1 MRFSELV
8 SIEHREDDD
17 WFNPVLSED
26 TPLYVDPFLV
36 FDDDDP
42 LFAGAHDDVIGF
54 FTLCRDLVRAAGGNT
69 KSPYW
74 TKALRLL
81 TFPEPKEFV
90 LGLSMGSPNG
100 SGTGPD
106 FAVAMAEALEIMTRA
121 VERGVDYVDVF
132 ALFVPGLGVDRI
144 SDMLC
149 NILKARFIAYTRAV
163 CTERGIGTELLT
175 VRNAS
180 WQPTAARWSNARLAL
195 PRSPVTKGAVLL
207 TPERFLQDIPQR
219 VTPDGFWSWADTH
232 VAQELRADLNI
243 DLAESLDRAGRVE
256 AGRRLARR
264 SPESAFEF
272 VDQIA
277 ADDHRPYDVRADPAL
292 KVGWFEQGRSIA
304 QRMAADAGPLPQP
317 TTEEEFCA
325 WVGTLVDRF
334 QHAVEDTDAWRA
346 LWNDDYTKPRQEKI
360 VQAVAGVQ
368 WVEACRAAGVDISR
382 EVNVGRGPVDF
393 KFSAGWQHRVLLE
406 VKQMHSTK
414 LVRGAEAQLPQY
426 QRSEQI
432 QCGYYVCVGYTD
444 DDFDRFRLDRVK
456 ETCATLSAQAGWSI
470 TPRFIDARPKQSAS
484 KL

>member
-8 SIEHREDDD
+8 SVEHREDDD
-17 WFNPVLSED
+17 WFNPVLTED

-42 LFAGAHDDVIGF
+42 VFAGAHDDVIAF
-54 FTLCRDLVRAAGGNT
+54 FTMCRDLVRAAGGNAG
-69 KSPYW
+69 SPYW
-74 TKALRLL
+74 KKALRLL
-81 TFPEPKEFV
+81 TFPEPKEFA

-106 FAVAMAEALEIMTRA
+106 FAAAMAEALETMTRA
-121 VERGVDYVDVF
+121 VQRGVDYVDVF

-149 NILKARFIAYTRAV
+149 NILKARFINYTCAV
-163 CTERGIGTELLT
+163 CVERGIDTEMLT

-180 WQPTAARWSNARLAL
+180 WSPAAARWSNARVSL

-219 VTPDGFWSWADTH
+219 VTPDGFWSWADAH
-232 VAQELRADLNI
+232 VAEELRADLNI
-243 DLAESLDRAGRVE
+243 DLGESLDRAARAE

-277 ADDHRPYDVRADPAL
+277 ADEHHPYDVRADPAL
-292 KVGWFEQGRSIA
+292 KVGWFEEGRSIA
-304 QRMAADAGPLPQP
+304 RQLAADAGPLPQP
-317 TTEEEFCA
+317 TEEEFCG
-325 WVGTLVDRF
+325 WVATLVDRF

-346 LWNDDYTKPRQEKI
+346 LWNDDYTRPRQEKI

-368 WVEACRAAGVDISR
+368 WVEACRAAGIDISR
-382 EVNVGRGPVDF
+382 EANVGRGPVDF
-393 KFSAGWQHRVLLE
+393 KFSAGWQHRALLE

-432 QCGYYVCVGYTD
+432 RCGYYVCVGYTD
-444 DDFDRFRLDRVK
+444 DDFDQFRLDRVR
-456 ETCATLSAQAGWSI
+456 ETCATLSAQAGWTI